1 MLYVLLYQD
10 ISFLSTLVRPL
21 PQDMKHS
28 CLRRDLNSE
37 PVFCRTP
44 LIYELN
50 NIRFKASKS
59 RLKLYVKN
67 IYVNIIYW
75 RKKID
80 TMQCVYRFTAN
91 ILCKVLLLNAL
102 YCGLR
107 AGIKQMNVMENKC
120 KYRKERGAPHWVDP
134 RLLIYIIKWAEE
146 NNSVIA

>member
-10 ISFLSTLVRPL
+10 IRFLSTLVRPL

-67 IYVNIIYW
+67 ICKHHLL
-75 RKKID
+75 KKKFNTI
-80 TMQCVYRFTAN
+80 QCVYRFTAN

-107 AGIKQMNVMENKC
+107 AGIKEMNVIENKC
-120 KYRKERGAPHWVDP
+120 KYRKERGALH
-134 RLLIYIIKWAEE
+134 
-146 NNSVIA
+146 